1 MDFGPGPGRPLPACP
16 RPPEW
21 HAGQADERKMAVLR
35 WLDTNV
41 EKIMILVCY
50 VTMAGIIFVEVIRRF
65 LFNEQVPWS
74 TTVPVYLFLWIV
86 WLGCAYNVKI
96 RAHLRFDELRLRLP
110 YPGQFACLCLDA
122 LLWIVFAAIVIFY
135 TGEQVRLS
143 YDNFAIVQGTDDVMQ
158 WWFYMATPF
167 AWSLLIVR
175 VLQNFWR
182 DLGDFRTGRPFNLNT
197 NIFGD

>member
-1 MDFGPGPGRPLPACP
+1 
-16 RPPEW
+16 
-21 HAGQADERKMAVLR
+21 MAVLR
-35 WLDTNV
+35 WIDANV

-65 LFNEQVPWS
+65 LFNEQVAWS

-96 RAHLRFDELRLRLP
+96 RAHLRFDELRLGLP
-110 YPGQFACLCLDA
+110 YAGQFACLCLDA
-122 LLWIVFAAIVIFY
+122 VLWIAFSVIVIFY
-135 TGEQVRLS
+135 TGEQVWLS

-158 WWFYMATPF
+158 WWFYLATPLAF
-167 AWSLLIVR
+167 SLLIVR
-175 VLQNFWR
+175 VLQNFVS
-182 DLGDFRTGRPFNLNT
+182 DLASFRAGQPFNLHA

>member
-1 MDFGPGPGRPLPACP
+1 MFEEG
-16 RPPEW
+16 
-21 HAGQADERKMAVLR
+21 DEKKMALLR
-35 WLDTNV
+35 WLDSNV

-50 VTMAGIIFVEVIRRF
+50 VSMAGIIFVEVIRRF

-86 WLGCAYNVKI
+86 WLGCSYNVKI

-110 YPGQFACLCLDA
+110 YAGQFACLCLDA
-122 LLWIVFAAIVIFY
+122 VLWLTFAAIVITF
-135 TGEQVRLS
+135 TSHQVWLS

-167 AWSLLIVR
+167 AWSLLAIR
-175 VLQNFWR
+175 VLQNFYA
-182 DLGDFRTGRPFNLNT
+182 DLSVFRSGAPFNLYT

>member
-1 MDFGPGPGRPLPACP
+1 
-16 RPPEW
+16 
-21 HAGQADERKMAVLR
+21 MAVLR
-35 WLDTNV
+35 WLDANV
-41 EKIMILVCY
+41 EKIIILVCY
-50 VTMAGIIFVEVIRRF
+50 VVMAGIIFVEVIRRF
-65 LFNEQVPWS
+65 LFNEQVAWS

-110 YPGQFACLCLDA
+110 YAGQFLCLCLDA
-122 LLWIVFAAIVIFY
+122 LLWITFAAIVILY
-135 TGEQVRLS
+135 TAEQVWLS

-167 AWSLLIVR
+167 AWSVLVIR
-175 VLQNFWR
+175 VLQNLWH
-182 DLGDFRTGRPFNLNT
+182 DLKLFRRGEPFNLKT

>member
-1 MDFGPGPGRPLPACP
+1 
-16 RPPEW
+16 
-21 HAGQADERKMAVLR
+21 MAVLR
-35 WLDTNV
+35 WLDANV

-65 LFNEQVPWS
+65 AFNEQVAWS

-110 YPGQFACLCLDA
+110 YVGQFACLCLDA
-122 LLWIVFAAIVIFY
+122 VLWITFSGIVIFY
-135 TGEQVRLS
+135 TSEQVWLS

-158 WWFYMATPF
+158 WWFYLATPLAF
-167 AWSLLIVR
+167 SLLVVR
-175 VLQNFWR
+175 VLQNFWH
-182 DLGDFRTGRPFNLNT
+182 DFASFRAGRPFNLNA

>member
-1 MDFGPGPGRPLPACP
+1 
-16 RPPEW
+16 
-21 HAGQADERKMAVLR
+21 MAALR
-35 WLDTNV
+35 WLDANI
-41 EKIMILVCY
+41 EKIVILVCY

-65 LFNEQVPWS
+65 LFNEQVAWS

-110 YPGQFACLCLDA
+110 YGGQFACLCLDA
-122 LLWIVFAAIVIFY
+122 LLWIVFATIVIVY

-158 WWFYMATPF
+158 WWFYLATPI

-175 VLQNFWR
+175 VLQNLWH
-182 DLGDFRTGRPFNLNT
+182 DLGDFRAGRPFNLQT

>member
-1 MDFGPGPGRPLPACP
+1 
-16 RPPEW
+16 
-21 HAGQADERKMAVLR
+21 MAALR
-35 WLDTNV
+35 WLDANI
-41 EKIMILVCY
+41 EKMVILVCY

-96 RAHLRFDELRLRLP
+96 RSHLRFDELRLRLP
-110 YPGQFACLCLDA
+110 YAGQFACLCLDA
-122 LLWIVFAAIVIFY
+122 LLWIAFSVIVIFY
-135 TGEQVRLS
+135 TGEQVWLS

-158 WWFYMATPF
+158 WWFYLATPLAF
-167 AWSLLIVR
+167 SLLIVR
-175 VLQNFWR
+175 VLQNFRR
-182 DLGDFRTGRPFNLNT
+182 DLSCFRAGRPFNLQA

>member
-1 MDFGPGPGRPLPACP
+1 MTA
-16 RPPEW
+16 
-21 HAGQADERKMAVLR
+21 LR
-35 WLDTNV
+35 WLDANV
-41 EKIMILVCY
+41 EKIVILVCY

-86 WLGCAYNVKI
+86 WLGCAYNVRI

-110 YPGQFACLCLDA
+110 YGGQFACLCLDA
-122 LLWIVFAAIVIFY
+122 VLWIAFAAIVIVY

-143 YDNFAIVQGTDDVMQ
+143 YDNYSIVQGTDDVMQ
-158 WWFYMATPF
+158 WWFYLATPLAF
-167 AWSLLIVR
+167 SLLIVR
-175 VLQNFWR
+175 VLQNFRR
-182 DLGDFRTGRPFNLNT
+182 DLSCFRAGRPFNLQA

>member
-1 MDFGPGPGRPLPACP
+1 
-16 RPPEW
+16 
-21 HAGQADERKMAVLR
+21 MAALR
-35 WLDTNV
+35 WLDANV

-50 VTMAGIIFVEVIRRF
+50 VTMAGIIFVEVVRRF

-110 YPGQFACLCLDA
+110 YAGQFACLCLDA
-122 LLWIVFAAIVIFY
+122 VLWITFSVIVIVY

-158 WWFYMATPF
+158 WWFYLATPLAF
-167 AWSLLIVR
+167 CLLILR
-175 VLQNFWR
+175 VLQNLR
-182 DLGDFRTGRPFNLNT
+182 HDFASFRAGRPFNLQI

>member
-1 MDFGPGPGRPLPACP
+1 MNSGAGRRP
-16 RPPEW
+16 RPP
-21 HAGQADERKMAVLR
+21 GPLYRQADERKMAALR
-35 WLDTNV
+35 WLDANV
-41 EKIMILVCY
+41 EKIVILVCY

-65 LFNEQVPWS
+65 LFNEQVAWS

-110 YPGQFACLCLDA
+110 YGGQFACLCLDA
-122 LLWIVFAAIVIFY
+122 LLWIIFAIIVIVY

-158 WWFYMATPF
+158 WWFYLATPI

-175 VLQNFWR
+175 VLQNLWH
-182 DLGDFRTGRPFNLNT
+182 DLGDFRAGRPFNLQT

>member
-1 MDFGPGPGRPLPACP
+1 
-16 RPPEW
+16 
-21 HAGQADERKMAVLR
+21 MAALR
-35 WLDTNV
+35 WLDANI
-41 EKIMILVCY
+41 EKIVILVCY

-110 YPGQFACLCLDA
+110 YAGQFACLCLDA
-122 LLWIVFAAIVIFY
+122 ALWITFAAIVIVY
-135 TGEQVRLS
+135 TGEQVHLS
-143 YDNFAIVQGTDDVMQ
+143 YENFAIVQGTDDVMQ
-158 WWFYMATPF
+158 WWFYLATPLAF
-167 AWSLLIVR
+167 SLLIVR
-175 VLQNFWR
+175 VLQNFRR
-182 DLGDFRTGRPFNLNT
+182 DLSCFRAGRPFNLQA